1 MKTYAAYRLYGMG
14 SQLLLITILICVHLD
29 RSCVAWC
36 PKSTNTC
43 ANSSFGHLSG
53 GVSSFA
59 RSLFPRAPSGAVVP
73 PLTQHFL
80 APQQLGAFETLSDD
94 VRADRDREE
103 RGVVLINYAGK
114 LQPPDP
120 DIPFELAWD
129 WQKCR
134 LERHL
139 NRLKAIE
146 QQIDP
151 TESCDASTI
160 GPFIPTSI
168 PLDSGDGRNLDNTL
182 YPNLGLDTVY
192 MLQHSPVYTLG
203 TGSDERFVLALNS
216 AENKVPVIRMD
227 RGGEVTYH
235 GPGQLTV
242 YPILDLRNYR
252 QDIHWYMRALEE
264 AILVAISKVRG
275 LGPHYAERQ
284 DDTTGIWIDNFK
296 VAAVGIKCKRWITMH
311 GIAVNVESCSLKN
324 FEGIVPCGLEGRKVG
339 CLNQFIPDNE
349 PKLTVAEFA
358 KYMAEALEE
367 VFCINLVEI

>member
-1 MKTYAAYRLYGMG
+1 MA
-14 SQLLLITILICVHLD
+14 SQLLLITILVCVYLD
-29 RSCVAWC
+29 RGCIAWC
-36 PKSTNTC
+36 PKSTST
-43 ANSSFGHLSG
+43 SSFGLLSG
-53 GVSSFA
+53 GDSSCA
-59 RSLFPRAPSGAVVP
+59 RSLFPAPSGALVP
-73 PLTQHFL
+73 PLTQRFL

-94 VRADRDREE
+94 IRADRDKEE
-103 RGVVLINYAGK
+103 RGVLLINYAGN
-114 LQPPDP
+114 PRPHGP
-120 DIPFELAWD
+120 DIPFEIAWD

-139 NRLKAIE
+139 KRLQAIE
-146 QQIDP
+146 QQNG
-151 TESCDASTI
+151 TKEGWETGAI
-160 GPFIPTSI
+160 GPFIHPS
-168 PLDSGDGRNLDNTL
+168 LALGSDDGRNLDNAL
-182 YPNLGLDTVY
+182 FPNLGLDTVY

-242 YPILDLRNYR
+242 YPIFDLRNYR

-284 DDTTGIWIDNFK
+284 DDTTGIWIDNCK

-311 GIAVNVESCSLKN
+311 GIAVNVESCSLEN